1 MPITTQ
7 LTLADETKENLTVQT
22 ENPAPDVE
30 TAWNNR
36 PEIKSLE
43 YATEIYRQKERVTRA
58 DFLPS
63 LSFIGNYLISNPS
76 VYNGFEKKF
85 KGAFHLGVM
94 LQVPIFHWN
103 EWGYKVHAA
112 KAETVI
118 RQLELNDAKDK
129 IALQV
134 NQSVFKVQDANKRL
148 AMSVKNME
156 KAEENLRYATLSF
169 KEGVATTSNVL
180 EAQTAWRQA
189 LSDKIDAEVDV
200 KLTQTCLLKSLGTL
214 R

>member
-1 MPITTQ
+1 VG
-7 LTLADETKENLTVQT
+7 LL
-22 ENPAPDVE
+22 
-30 TAWNNR
+30 
-36 PEIKSLE
+36 
-43 YATEIYRQKERVTRA
+43 
-58 DFLPS
+58 
-63 LSFIGNYLISNPS
+63 
-76 VYNGFEKKF
+76 
-85 KGAFHLGVM
+85 

-103 EWGYKVHAA
+103 EWSYKVHSA
-112 KAETVI
+112 KAETVM

-134 NQSVFKVQDANKRL
+134 NQSVFRVQDANKRL
-148 AMSVKNME
+148 AMSMKNME

-189 LSDKIDAEVDV
+189 QSDKIDAEVDV
-200 KLTQTCLLKSLGTL
+200 KMTQTYLQKSLGVL

>member
-1 MPITTQ
+1 
-7 LTLADETKENLTVQT
+7 
-22 ENPAPDVE
+22 
-30 TAWNNR
+30 
-36 PEIKSLE
+36 
-43 YATEIYRQKERVTRA
+43 
-58 DFLPS
+58 
-63 LSFIGNYLISNPS
+63 
-76 VYNGFEKKF
+76 
-85 KGAFHLGVM
+85 M